1 MNRLSDSRL
10 KEMIDRYRSITIL
23 SHINPDA
30 DAIGTSLG
38 IFAILKEYG
47 KQVEV
52 VNYSKEI
59 PKYLDFLPN
68 YSKIKRVINYSDSL
82 IIACDCGSIY
92 RLGFELEGR
101 EIINID
107 HHQTNSYYGVLNYVD
122 EKLCSA
128 SHKAYIEF
136 SKEFDIHRD
145 SATCFYTALLS
156 DTQHFTTNNIT
167 KDTFDFAM
175 QLMNYGANHQEISHH
190 LIYHRSL
197 SSIRIMAKALETL
210 ELHHNAQISS
220 IKVDK
225 KMIEETGAKVADMA
239 SIADVGRTISTVDVA
254 ITLIVWEN
262 KTKVSLRSK
271 SINIVSVAESFGGGG
286 HANACGFSV
295 DIINLEEVLDKILKK
310 LSKIMQ

>member
-1 MNRLSDSRL
+1 
-10 KEMIDRYRSITIL
+10 MIDRYRNITIL

-38 IFAILKEYG
+38 IYSILKKYG

-52 VNYSKEI
+52 VNFSKDI

-68 YSKIKRVINYSDSL
+68 YSKIKRVIDYSDSL
-82 IIACDCGSIY
+82 IIACDCGSID
-92 RLGFELEGR
+92 RFGFELEGR

-107 HHQTNSYYGVLNYVD
+107 HHHTNSYYGVLNYVD
-122 EKLCSA
+122 EKLSSA

-136 SKEFDIHRD
+136 SKEFKIDKD
-145 SATCFYTALLS
+145 SAVCFYTALLS
-156 DTQHFTTNNIT
+156 DTQHFTTSNINL
-167 KDTFDFAM
+167 DTFDFAM
-175 QLMNYGANHQEISHH
+175 DLMKYGADHQEISRH
-190 LIYHRSL
+190 LIYYRSL
-197 SSIRIMAKALETL
+197 ASIRIMAKALESL

-220 IKVDK
+220 IKIDK
-225 KMIEETGAKVADMA
+225 KMIDEAGAKIADMA
-239 SIADVGRTISTVDVA
+239 SIADLGRTIATVDVA
-254 ITLIVWEN
+254 ITLIILEN

-271 SINIVSVAESFGGGG
+271 SIDISSIAESFGGGG

-310 LSKIMQ
+310 LNQIMDNLV